1 LDSHSHNTDS
11 EVRDLHQRAAD
22 AFGGHVHAIRDDQ
35 WTAPTPC
42 SEWNVRQLVNHVVG
56 EMRWSPPLLA
66 GRTIAEVGDRFDG
79 DVLGD
84 DPKAAWD
91 DSAAEAVAAV
101 SAGDSME
108 HIVHLS
114 FGDFPG
120 REYTMQ
126 LFTDL
131 LIHGWDLAR
140 AIGDDD
146 RLDPELVEA
155 CGDWFAPLEEA
166 YRAGGAVGPRVDLE
180 SRADAQTRL
189 LAMFGRH

>member
-1 LDSHSHNTDS
+1 MDSHNSES
-11 EVRDLHQRAAD
+11 EVRDLHQRATD
-22 AFGGHVHAIRDDQ
+22 AFGRHVHAIRDDQ

-42 SEWNVRQLVNHVVG
+42 SEWDVRQLVNHVVS

-66 GRTIAEVGDRFDG
+66 GRTIAEVGERFDG

-84 DPKAAWD
+84 DPRAAWD

-101 SAGDSME
+101 SAGGSME
-108 HIVHLS
+108 RVVHLS

-155 CGDWFAPLEEA
+155 CGEWFAPVEEA
-166 YRAGGAVGPRVDLE
+166 YRTGGAVGPRVDLAA
-180 SRADAQTRL
+180 RADEQARL
-189 LAMFGRH
+189 LAMFGRR

>member
-1 LDSHSHNTDS
+1 LDSHNSDS
-11 EVRDLHQRAAD
+11 DVRDLHQRATE
-22 AFGGHVHAIRDDQ
+22 AFGHHVRAIRDDQ
-35 WTAPTPC
+35 WDAPTPC
-42 SEWNVRQLVNHVVG
+42 SEWDVRHLLNHVVS

-79 DVLGD
+79 DVLGE
-84 DPKAAWD
+84 DPRAAWA
-91 DSAAEAVAAV
+91 DSASEAVAAV
-101 SAGDSME
+101 HAGDSME
-108 HIVHLS
+108 RVVHLS
-114 FGDFPG
+114 FGDYPG

-155 CGDWFAPLEEA
+155 CGDWFAPVEEA
-166 YRAGGAVGPRVDLE
+166 YRAGGAIGPRVDLPA
-180 SRADAQTRL
+180 RADAQARL
-189 LAMFGRH
+189 LAMFGRR

>member
-1 LDSHSHNTDS
+1 LDSQNLERDA
-11 EVRDLHQRAAD
+11 RDLHQRATE
-22 AFGGHVHAIRDDQ
+22 AFGQHVRAIRDDQ
-35 WTAPTPC
+35 WNAPTPC
-42 SEWNVRQLVNHVVG
+42 SEWDVRRLLNHVVA
-56 EMRWSPPLLA
+56 EMCWSPPLLE

-79 DVLGD
+79 DVLGAD
-84 DPKAAWD
+84 AKAAWD

-101 SAGDSME
+101 YTDGSME
-108 HIVHLS
+108 HTVHLS

-140 AIGDDD
+140 GIGDDE

-155 CGDWFAPLEEA
+155 CGNWFAPIEEA
-166 YRAGGAVGPRVDLE
+166 YRAGGAIGPRVDLPAE
-180 SRADAQTRL
+180 ADAQARL
-189 LAMFGRH
+189 LAMFGRR

>member
-1 LDSHSHNTDS
+1 MDSHNSER
-11 EVRDLHQRAAD
+11 EVRDLHQRATD
-22 AFGGHVHAIRDDQ
+22 AFGRHVHAIQDDQ

-42 SEWNVRQLVNHVVG
+42 SEWDVRQLVNHVVS

-66 GRTIAEVGDRFDG
+66 GRTIAEVGERFDG

-84 DPKAAWD
+84 DPRAAWD

-101 SAGDSME
+101 SAGGSME
-108 HIVHLS
+108 RVVHLS

-140 AIGDDD
+140 AIGGDDH
-146 RLDPELVEA
+146 LDPELVEA
-155 CGDWFAPLEEA
+155 CGEWFAPVEEA
-166 YRAGGAVGPRVDLE
+166 YRTGGAVGPRVDLAA
-180 SRADAQTRL
+180 RADEQARL
-189 LAMFGRH
+189 LAMFGRR